1 MFRFVLAFCVT
12 ALPSFAQDMSAADIA
27 ALPAALQSRITKAT
41 ATCAEFESGALT
53 VAADAV
59 TRPDLNRD
67 GTPDW
72 ILADSG
78 FACSS
83 ALSLFCG
90 TGGCDHTVLV
100 GDTPTQ
106 VFAKGIDIFAGE
118 YETAMIAWVH
128 GSLCG
133 GDNTTQ
139 CALAMV
145 WQDGVWNS
153 VPTAN

>member
-1 MFRFVLAFCVT
+1 MFRLALALSLT
-12 ALPSFAQDMSAADIA
+12 ALPALAQNLTPADIA
-27 ALPAALQSRITKAT
+27 ALPAALQTHITKAT
-41 ATCAEFESGALT
+41 ATCAELDSGLLT
-53 VAADAV
+53 VNADAV

-72 ILADSG
+72 ILADAG
-78 FACSS
+78 FSCSS
-83 ALSLFCG
+83 AASLFCG

-106 VFAKGIDIFAGE
+106 VFAKGIDVFAGE
-118 YETAMIAWVH
+118 YETALIAWVH

-145 WQDGVWNS
+145 WQDGAWTS
-153 VPTAN
+153 VATPY